1 MGATRQKT
9 RRIKKSTINK
19 GGKVEMVVIKRSEI
33 NRMKKNIIDTETEMT
48 ELDYFEWT
56 HSNEDW
62 QIIED
67 IKGAN

>member
-1 MGATRQKT
+1 
-9 RRIKKSTINK
+9 
-19 GGKVEMVVIKRSEI
+19 MVIIKRSEI

-67 IKGAN
+67 TKGVEI